1 MKATWKYIEE
11 HHEQFGAALFIVP
24 ALLCACA
31 VVGVGCLLTWAFQ

>member
-24 ALLCACA
+24 VLACA
-31 VVGVGCLLTWAFQ
+31 AALIGVVCLLEWAFR